1 MTLSLQCNRQLHCV
15 GFGVNRVCSAYIHDR
30 VMLERCMRV
39 TSKPKAAKPASAKPK
54 RRAARGPPPA
64 ARSYHHGDLRRVLID
79 AAAQLAEEGGA
90 EAGSV
95 REAARRAGLMTAVA
109 EEAQRRFR
117 AEIDVALAAAPA
129 SDPLARFRCFGLAY
143 LRWAMRNPAHFEII
157 SSGRLFDHDSAAGLS
172 RDNAELIDMTG
183 RMLADALA
191 QGQLRSLDL
200 KQVRLAARALVYGF
214 ARMNIDGHFPRWG
227 VADAEAEHAA
237 EAIIDLFI
245 EGIAARSVPT

>member
-1 MTLSLQCNRQLHCV
+1 MRNAPK
-15 GFGVNRVCSAYIHDR
+15 SA
-30 VMLERCMRV
+30 
-39 TSKPKAAKPASAKPK
+39 AAKSASAKSGSAKPESAKPK
-54 RRAARGPPPA
+54 RRAARRPPPD
-64 ARSYHHGDLRRVLID
+64 ARPYHHGDLRRVLID
-79 AAAQLAEEGGA
+79 AASRLAEEGGA
-90 EAGSV
+90 EAVSV
-95 REAARRAGLMTAVA
+95 REAARRAGVSPGAPFRHFPNRDALILAVA

-117 AEIDVALAAAPA
+117 AEIDAALAAAPVR
-129 SDPLARFRCFGLAY
+129 DPLARFRCFGLAY

-157 SSGRLFDHDSAAGLS
+157 SSGRLFDHDGAAALS

-191 QGQLRSLDL
+191 QGQLRPLDL

-245 EGIAARSVPT
+245 EGIAARPVQSKR